1 MQIYPVVP
9 GMILELGKFG
19 TNITRAFRF
28 DIKQWQTDYP
38 NGYAHI
44 LHKRPDMSAPA
55 PVANT
60 ETGDGYIDWI
70 VSSGDVAV
78 VGEGEAEVV
87 LMVADEEVA
96 KSGTFV
102 TVISE
107 SLTPVDADPPDPYQ
121 GWVEQVLNAATGVQ
135 TSAVAA
141 AASATAAAGS
151 ATNAAG
157 SATAAAGSASA
168 AAASATRS
176 EQQASAAALAAGA
189 ASSAE
194 EASREYA
201 ANAEA
206 WAVGQK
212 NGTDVPSTDERYHNN
227 AKWYA
232 LAAQD
237 QADAAAQSAEDAEDS
252 AAAAAQSAQQA
263 QDAVDSY
270 DEMTATV
277 EMLPAGSAPTASVDH
292 SGSSPVLQ
300 LGLPKA
306 YSGVYVG
313 SDTPSDDY
321 DVWIDPDGEA
331 NVAAAEGVYF

>member
-70 VSSGDVAV
+70 ISSGDVAV

-135 TSAVAA
+135 TSAAA
-141 AASATAAAGS
+141 
-151 ATNAAG
+151 AAG
-157 SATAAAGSASA
+157 SATAAAGSATDAAGSATAAAGSATEAGQSAQAAAQSA
-168 AAASATRS
+168 ADANTAKTNASESAT
-176 EQQASAAALAAGA
+176 LADGFAQ
-189 ASSAE
+189 
-194 EASREYA
+194 
-201 ANAEA
+201 NAEA

-212 NGTDVPSTDERYHNN
+212 NGTDVPSTDARYHNN
-227 AKWYA
+227 ARWYA

-237 QADAAAQSAEDAEDS
+237 QAEAAAQSAEDAEDS
-252 AAAAAQSAQQA
+252 ETQANVYAAAARRLLNQYG
-263 QDAVDSY
+263 D
-270 DEMTATV
+270 MTATV
-277 EMLPAGSAPTASVDH
+277 ESLPAGATPTVNLDH

-300 LGLPKA
+300 LGIPKA

-313 SDTPSDDY
+313 SDEPGPDY
-321 DVWIDPDGEA
+321 DVWIDPNGE
-331 NVAAAEGVYF
+331 V